1 MNLNFWPKMYY
12 SGGGGGGGGSGGGGG
27 GAGGGGAG
35 GSGGAGGGYGGGAG
49 AGGVGASGG
58 AAGEQPLDG
67 VVAGAFRFN
76 TDTLSLEYYDGNQWV
91 NIVTDSPHLHTGDD
105 TSQIF
110 HTTTNLST
118 GSGTRGIIAGGRSN
132 GSGRNYIQFA
142 NADTTGNFQDFGDLT
157 STRRTPIVISS
168 RVFGHICGGYVTNY
182 TANCDKIIFASTG
195 NAVDSGIDLTAAKYN
210 GGGTGNATRG
220 LYIGGTTG
228 SVINV
233 IEYMTLASTANFV
246 DFGDLIQVTNSNGAV
261 SSPVRS
267 VCLGGSAP
275 GGRINNI
282 QYVTISTTGN
292 AADFG
297 DLIGTRTPNAGASS
311 NAIRG
316 IVMGGAAPGPVAS
329 NSNTIEFIT
338 IATQGNGQDFGDL
351 TSSRGD
357 GAGFSSATKAI
368 CAMGSGSSDTTVEF
382 VQIMSAGNATDFG
395 DLNQG
400 TYEIG
405 GNSNGHGGL
414 T

>member
-1 MNLNFWPKMYY
+1 MTEQPPIQPTP
-12 SGGGGGGGGSGGGGG
+12 
-27 GAGGGGAG
+27 
-35 GSGGAGGGYGGGAG
+35 
-49 AGGVGASGG
+49 VGA
-58 AAGEQPLDG
+58 L
-67 VVAGAFRFN
+67 RFN
-76 TDTLSLEYYDGNQWV
+76 TDSAKLEYFDGNQYV
-91 NIVTDSPHLHTGDD
+91 NITTDSIKQNTG
-105 TSQIF
+105 
-110 HTTTNLST
+110 
-118 GSGTRGIIAGGRSN
+118 GTRGIIAGGRNN
-132 GSGRNYIQFA
+132 GSGRNNLQFV
-142 NADTTGNFQDFGDLT
+142 NADTTANFSDFGDLT
-157 STRRTPIVISS
+157 SSNRVPIVISS
-168 RVFGHICGGYVTNY
+168 RTLGHICGGYVSSY
-182 TANCDKIIFASTG
+182 TANCDRVTFASTG

-220 LYIGGTTG
+220 LYMGGTTG

-233 IEYMTLASTANFV
+233 IEFLTLASSADFV

-261 SSPVRS
+261 SSPTRT

-297 DLIGTRTPNAGASS
+297 DLLGTRTPNAGASS

-338 IATQGNGQDFGDL
+338 ITTLGNGQDFGDL
-351 TSSRGD
+351 TASRGD
-357 GAGFSSATKAI
+357 GAGFSSPTRAV
-368 CAMGSGSSDTTVEF
+368 CAMGASSSDTNVQY
-382 VQIMSAGNATDFG
+382 VQIMTTGNGIDFG
-395 DLNQG
+395 DLNDG

-414 T
+414 G

>member
-1 MNLNFWPKMYY
+1 MTEQPPIQPTP
-12 SGGGGGGGGSGGGGG
+12 
-27 GAGGGGAG
+27 
-35 GSGGAGGGYGGGAG
+35 
-49 AGGVGASGG
+49 VGA
-58 AAGEQPLDG
+58 L
-67 VVAGAFRFN
+67 RFN
-76 TDTLSLEYYDGNQWV
+76 TVTAQLEYFDGNVYV
-91 NIVTDSPHLHTGDD
+91 NITTDSPEQNTG
-105 TSQIF
+105 
-110 HTTTNLST
+110 
-118 GSGTRGIIAGGRSN
+118 GTRGIIAGGRSN

-142 NADTTGNFQDFGDLT
+142 NANTTGNFSDFGDLT
-157 STRRTPIVISS
+157 STRRVPIVISS
-168 RVFGHICGGYVTNY
+168 RVLGHICGGYVSNY
-182 TANCDKIIFASTG
+182 TANCDRITFASTG
-195 NAVDSGIDLTAAKYN
+195 NAVDSGIDLTQAKYN

-228 SVINV
+228 SVVNV

-267 VCLGGSAP
+267 VTLGGSAP
-275 GGRINNI
+275 GGRINNCEFI
-282 QYVTISTTGN
+282 TISTLGN

-338 IATQGNGQDFGDL
+338 IATLGDGTDYGDL
-351 TSSRGD
+351 AGTRGD
-357 GAGFSSATKAI
+357 AAGFSSPTRAVVAL
-368 CAMGSGSSDTTVEF
+368 GSGSSDTTVEYT
-382 VQIMSAGNATDFG
+382 QIMSGGNALDFG

-400 TYEIG
+400 SYEFG

-414 T
+414 G

>member
-1 MNLNFWPKMYY
+1 MTEQRPIQPTP
-12 SGGGGGGGGSGGGGG
+12 
-27 GAGGGGAG
+27 
-35 GSGGAGGGYGGGAG
+35 
-49 AGGVGASGG
+49 VGA
-58 AAGEQPLDG
+58 L
-67 VVAGAFRFN
+67 RFN
-76 TDTLSLEYYDGNQWV
+76 TDSAKLEYFDGNEYV
-91 NIVTDSPHLHTGDD
+91 NITTDSPQQNTG
-105 TSQIF
+105 
-110 HTTTNLST
+110 
-118 GSGTRGIIAGGRSN
+118 GTRGIIAGGRSN

-142 NADTTGNFQDFGDLT
+142 NADTTGNFSDFGDLT
-157 STRRTPIVISS
+157 SSNRVPIVISS
-168 RVFGHICGGYVTNY
+168 RTLGHICGGYVSDY
-182 TANCDKIIFASTG
+182 TANCDRVTFASTG
-195 NAVDSGIDLTAAKYN
+195 NAVDSGIDLTQAKYN

-228 SVINV
+228 SVVNV

-261 SSPVRS
+261 SSPTRA

-297 DLIGTRTPNAGASS
+297 DLLGTRTPNAGASS

-316 IVMGGAAPGPVAS
+316 IVMGGAAPVPVAS

-338 IATQGNGQDFGDL
+338 IATLGNGQDFGDL
-351 TSSRGD
+351 TASRGD
-357 GAGFSSATKAI
+357 GAGFSSPTRAV
-368 CAMGSGSSDTTVEF
+368 CAMGASSSDTNVQY
-382 VQIMSAGNATDFG
+382 VQIMTTGNGIDFG
-395 DLNQG
+395 DLNDG

-414 T
+414 G

>member
-1 MNLNFWPKMYY
+1 MREQIPIQPTPI
-12 SGGGGGGGGSGGGGG
+12 
-27 GAGGGGAG
+27 GA
-35 GSGGAGGGYGGGAG
+35 
-49 AGGVGASGG
+49 
-58 AAGEQPLDG
+58 L
-67 VVAGAFRFN
+67 RFN
-76 TDTLSLEYYDGNQWV
+76 TDSGKLEYFDGNQYV
-91 NIVTDSPHLHTGDD
+91 NITTDSPEA
-105 TSQIF
+105 
-110 HTTTNLST
+110 NT
-118 GSGTRGIIAGGRSN
+118 GSTRGIIAGGRSN
-132 GSGRNYIQFA
+132 GSGRDYIQFT
-142 NADTTGNFQDFGDLT
+142 NVDTTGNFSDFGDLT
-157 STRRTPIVISS
+157 STRRVPIVISS
-168 RVFGHICGGYVTNY
+168 RVLGHICGGYVSNY

-210 GGGTGNATRG
+210 GGGTGDATRG
-220 LYIGGTTG
+220 LYMGGTTG
-228 SVINV
+228 SVVNV

-261 SSPVRS
+261 SSPTRS

-297 DLIGTRTPNAGASS
+297 DLLGTRTPNAGASS

-338 IATQGNGQDFGDL
+338 IATLGNGSEFGDL
-351 TSSRGD
+351 AGSRGD
-357 GAGFSSATKAI
+357 GAGFSSPTRSV
-368 CAMGSGSSDTTVEF
+368 CALGSGSSDTTVEF
-382 VQIMSAGNATDFG
+382 VQIMTAGNAKDFG

-400 TYEIG
+400 TYEMG

-414 T
+414 G

>member
-27 GAGGGGAG
+27 GAGGGGG
-35 GSGGAGGGYGGGAG
+35 TGGAGGAAGGYGGGAG
-49 AGGVGASGG
+49 VGGAGASGG
-58 AAGEQPLDG
+58 AAGEQPLNE
-67 VVAGAFRFN
+67 VIVGAFRFN

-105 TSQIF
+105 TSKIY

-142 NADTTGNFQDFGDLT
+142 NADSTGNFQDFGDLT
-157 STRRTPIVISS
+157 SNRRVPICIFS
-168 RVFGHICGGYVTNY
+168 RVFGHMCGGRDSSN
-182 TANCDKIIFASTG
+182 TANCDRITIASTG
-195 NAVDSGIDLTAAKYN
+195 NAVDSGIDLTAAKFN
-210 GGGTGNATRG
+210 GGRIGDATRG
-220 LYIGGTTG
+220 IVVDGDNQTGTLEYI
-228 SVINV
+228 
-233 IEYMTLASTANFV
+233 TLANTANFV
-246 DFGDLIQVTNSNGAV
+246 DFGDLIQVTNANGTV
-261 SSPVRS
+261 NSPTRGVT
-267 VCLGGSAP
+267 LGGSAP
-275 GGRINNI
+275 GGRINNCEFI
-282 QYVTISTTGN
+282 TISTLGN

-297 DLIGTRTPNAGASS
+297 DLIGTRTPNSGASS

-338 IATQGNGQDFGDL
+338 IATLGNGQDFGDL

-357 GAGFSSATKAI
+357 GAGFSSPTRAI
-368 CAMGSGSSDTTVEF
+368 CAMGASSSDTTVEH
-382 VQIMSAGNATDFG
+382 VQIMTTGNAHDFG

-400 TYEIG
+400 SYEFG

-414 T
+414 G